1 MLNRTYQVMF
11 HGLRVIEN
19 KKKGKKH
26 NFNIEAVLENG

>member
-19 KKKGKKH
+19 KKKGKKTILILKL
-26 NFNIEAVLENG
+26 F

>member
-19 KKKGKKH
+19 KKKAKNTILILKL
-26 NFNIEAVLENG
+26 F